1 MRLLPTESQT
11 MVAESARRLLGAFP
25 IEERR
30 KQWHGEWLGE
40 AYRRL
45 GDAGMLELGNPGD
58 EDLDSVSFLVAFCI
72 ELGRSAISVP
82 FTASAVAAAH
92 CLSRAGL
99 EAEAAALRSG
109 ADVQIMALA
118 EAGGSL
124 MGAFEPKTRL
134 SGNQLSGTKSVVAF
148 AGEASH
154 LLVSARRD
162 DGALCLVRI
171 GADHSGVSL
180 SPLDTVAG
188 EPLYEVRL
196 DCEIGENAILAS
208 GNQCVD
214 LLNWMMLR
222 VFMAQS
228 AILVGGAERAL
239 EITTEHV
246 IQRHQFGQPLGA
258 FQAVQHHV
266 ANSRMR
272 LDSARLMTYELAWRY
287 SEQQEDLLAWA
298 AETKS
303 WVSAATGEIL
313 RRAHELQGGISVTDE
328 HETMLLLRRNLAE
341 TVSWGASPELLP
353 LCYPLRQVPPTV
365 QPLFEAVA

>member
-11 MVAESARRLLGAFP
+11 MIAESARRLLGAFP

-30 KQWHGEWLGE
+30 KQWHGEWLSE

-45 GDAGMLELGNPGD
+45 AEAGMLELGNPD
-58 EDLDSVSFLVAFCI
+58 DQDLDSASFLVAFGV

-82 FTASAVAAAH
+82 FVTSVVAAAN
-92 CLSRAGL
+92 CLSQAGL
-99 EAEAAALRSG
+99 ENEAAALRSG

-118 EAGGSL
+118 EARGSL
-124 MGAFEPKTRL
+124 KGAFDPQTRL
-134 SGNQLSGTKSVVAF
+134 SGNRLSGTKSVVSF
-148 AGEASH
+148 AGDASY
-154 LLVSARRD
+154 LLISARRE
-162 DGALCLVRI
+162 DGAICLVRI
-171 GADHSGVSL
+171 GADHPGVLL

-188 EPLYEVRL
+188 EPLYEIRL
-196 DCEIGENAILAS
+196 DCEIGEDAILAS
-208 GNQCVD
+208 GSQCVD
-214 LLNWMMLR
+214 LLRAMLLR

-239 EITTEHV
+239 EIMTEHV

-287 SEQQEDLLAWA
+287 SEGHDELLAWA

-303 WVSAATGEIL
+303 WVSTATGEIL

-341 TVSWGASPELLP
+341 TVGWGASPELLP

-365 QPLFEAVA
+365 QPLFEAIA